1 MRFGSR
7 RDDDGRPAPM
17 SPASRSVAEVAE
29 QPVLPSKRLQ
39 RLAEHF
45 RSQGELLATMR
56 DQFEDEME
64 PLHELIVKQAQTMHA
79 VLQNLEDRLRPL
91 NEYADGEEAN
101 LTALEERI
109 RSGGQDHV
117 ARSFSTYLEEQR
129 RRIAETRNQIDEQ
142 RMPFLEYGEAQ
153 RETVETALSRF
164 DNDLQALE
172 ENLAEQRRV
181 MVRML
186 DAMRSDTF
194 TAVKDFL
201 DGRQAALAEIAER
214 GSTDPIEISR
224 AAQKLRDGLQ
234 ALASRSDYVR
244 SLLEQAESSDRSLA
258 AIAPAPRAI
267 REEPEHSP
275 AADASE
281 DEEAA
286 AEVSA

>member
-1 MRFGSR
+1 VS
-7 RDDDGRPAPM
+7 
-17 SPASRSVAEVAE
+17 EVSE
-29 QPVLPSKRLQ
+29 QPILPSKRLQ

-45 RSQGELLATMR
+45 RSQGDLLATMR

-64 PLHELIVKQAQTMHA
+64 PLHELIVKQSRTMHD

-101 LTALEERI
+101 LGALEERI

-129 RRIAETRNQIDEQ
+129 RRIEETRAQIDEQ
-142 RMPFLEYGEAQ
+142 RMPFIQYGDAQ
-153 RETVETALSRF
+153 RETVESALSRF
-164 DNDLQALE
+164 DGDLEALE

-186 DAMRSDTF
+186 DAMRSETF

-201 DGRQAALAEIAER
+201 DGRQNALAELAAQ
-214 GSTDPIEISR
+214 GSTDPVEISR
-224 AAQKLRDGLQ
+224 ATQKLREGLQ
-234 ALASRSDYVR
+234 AVASRSDYVR
-244 SLLEQAESSDRSLA
+244 ALLEQAEASDRALA

-267 REEPEHSP
+267 REEPEHQP
-275 AADASE
+275 VPQDDEALD
-281 DEEAA
+281 DEESEA
-286 AEVSA
+286 SA